1 MYHVT
6 ARGTDLEADSR
17 IGIWLRVR
25 LAGERP
31 ADLGRELGYA
41 DGSGVL
47 RVVQR
52 LDFAAGTDHRLR
64 QRLDAARETMEMS
77 RASKRGRS

>member
-1 MYHVT
+1 M
-6 ARGTDLEADSR
+6 AEREADWR

-25 LAGERP
+25 PAGQRP
-31 ADLGRELGYA
+31 ADIARELGYA

-52 LDFAAGTDHRLR
+52 LDRAAGENRSLR
-64 QRLDAARETMEMS
+64 KRLDSARDSIGMPKGKS
-77 RASKRGRS
+77 